1 MKKRILSIVI
11 AGALTITSV
20 TPVFA
25 TPNEEVIQNQQKYD
39 ELNKKIDDI
48 QGKIYNLN
56 EQIAPLA
63 EKDINNRKQIE
74 SIKEEI
80 VNTNKEIEASKV
92 EIEGKEEVLGKRL
105 RELYK
110 SGGQGSYITLLFSAE
125 SFADLISK

>member
-25 TPNEEVIQNQQKYD
+25 TPNEEVIQSQQKYD
-39 ELNKKIDDI
+39 EINKKIEDI

-63 EKDINNRKQIE
+63 EKDENNRKQIE
-74 SIKEEI
+74 SIRG
-80 VNTNKEIEASKV
+80 NKQ
-92 EIEGKEEVLGKRL
+92 
-105 RELYK
+105 Y
-110 SGGQGSYITLLFSAE
+110 
-125 SFADLISK
+125 